1 MPIQKGFKVLASDI
15 QSTIDS
21 LNKAQKKV
29 CRQQHG
35 FHNGLEEH
43 KWENLPIYGDLIT
56 YEMIAEISEVA
67 RTYLKSFGYS
77 CNSNFLAK
85 ASNSSTSDS
94 CNVEINTTKNYSG

>member
-29 CRQQHG
+29 CRQQHS
-35 FHNGLEEH
+35 LEEH

-67 RTYLKSFGYS
+67 RTYLKSFGHS